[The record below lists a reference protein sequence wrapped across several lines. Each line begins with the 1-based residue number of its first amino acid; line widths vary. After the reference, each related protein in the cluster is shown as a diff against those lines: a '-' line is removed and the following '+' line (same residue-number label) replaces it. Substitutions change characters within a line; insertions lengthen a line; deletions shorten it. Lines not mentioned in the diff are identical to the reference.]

1 MERLATP
8 TNDKSA
14 IDSQKPLMWE
24 LLLSLSADE
33 LRMKC
38 WDPRDSTVRNI
49 CKTDDFWE
57 SKVHRDFPTSTL
69 EPTED
74 STWKDLYDQLVFD
87 NRINVAVDDIFE
99 RLRNDIYMKRKSIV
113 DYYNQ
118 KLHDEFRD
126 PKKCTSETRPD
137 IPQNSWM
144 LLMGPEGEEHRIK
157 LMNRDIQSTFKN
169 YYKGTLQAD
178 TDSDYYGVMFVG
190 LTWLEGY
197 YVYGTPDTVGASATH
212 EGVEGSDEPVYY
224 PYIDSGYYDDG
235 ASATPGGAFD
245 SYYQIMPNEINMA
258 LHDMF
263 AQNVGFI
270 KIYMFMS
277 PPKKNAREDI
287 TVLRDEEESTSTYT
301 EENFVWIIDG
311 VGAWTV
317 TVEDTKLFV
326 NAVIASETGGK
337 GVGKGAG
344 SAGKGSIY
352 PIIMETSP
360 TGCHHRKCGPWI

>member
-1 MERLATP
+1 M
-8 TNDKSA
+8 D
-14 IDSQKPLMWE
+14 DKPLMWE
-24 LLLSLSADE
+24 LLLSLPADE
-33 LRMKC
+33 LKKKC

-57 SKVHRDFPTSTL
+57 AKVHRDFPTSTL

-74 STWKDLYDQLVFD
+74 STWNDLYNQLVFD
-87 NRINVAVDDIFE
+87 NRIDTAVDDILE

-144 LLMGPEGEEHRIK
+144 LLMGPEGEEYRIK
-157 LMNRDIQSTFKN
+157 LMNRDIQSAFRN

-190 LTWLEGY
+190 LTWLDGY
-197 YVYGTPDTVGASATH
+197 YVYGTPDTVGASATLGGASA
-212 EGVEGSDEPVYY
+212 ENVEGFDEPVYY

-235 ASATPGGAFD
+235 ASATPGGVFD
-245 SYYQIMPNEINMA
+245 SYYQIMPNEINVA
-258 LHDMF
+258 LHQIF
-263 AQNVGFI
+263 SQNPGFI
-270 KIYMFMS
+270 KIYLFMS

-287 TVLRDEEESTSTYT
+287 TVLRDEEELVNTYT
-301 EENFVWIIDG
+301 EENFVWIIDDG
-311 VGAWTV
+311 TSNTAWTV
-317 TVEDTKLFV
+317 TVADTRLFV
-326 NAVIASETGGK
+326 NAVIASETGGN
-337 GVGKGAG
+337 
-344 SAGKGSIY
+344 GSIY